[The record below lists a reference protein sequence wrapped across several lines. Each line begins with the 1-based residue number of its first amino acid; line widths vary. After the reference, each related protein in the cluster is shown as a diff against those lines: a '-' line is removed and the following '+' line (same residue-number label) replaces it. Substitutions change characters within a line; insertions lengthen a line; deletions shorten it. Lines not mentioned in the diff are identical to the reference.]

1 MTYAI
6 GGPADRRGTPAA
18 RERQPHG
25 SSSAEVHQKC
35 LAGVRKILRMA
46 CLNES
51 KEHLTV

>member
-6 GGPADRRGTPAA
+6 GGPAYRRGTPAA
-18 RERQPHG
+18 REAQPHG

-35 LAGVRKILRMA
+35 LRRCAKETKNG

-51 KEHLTV
+51 KEHLTL